1 VQEQAS
7 PKPGAHEV
15 TLLIDRVGKGDSAAS
30 ARLMELVYDEL
41 RRLAASYQRQH
52 RPNQTLQPT
61 ALVHEVFVKIVQS
74 PSAGFE
80 SRAHFF
86 AVAAT
91 AMRQIITDYARA
103 KKAAKRGGDGQWA
116 QITLDQGVGFE
127 PSADQI
133 DLILLDEA
141 LTKLMA
147 LDERKH
153 RIVELRFFG
162 GLSVDEVAQVLNLS
176 KTSIE
181 KEWRAA
187 RAWLLTQMGHG
198 QE

>member
-1 VQEQAS
+1 VN
-7 PKPGAHEV
+7 PGAHEV
-15 TLLIDRVGKGDSAAS
+15 TVLIERVGKGDPAAS
-30 ARLMELVYDEL
+30 SRLMELVYDEL
-41 RRLAASYQRQH
+41 RRLAASYQRH
-52 RPNQTLQPT
+52 HKPNQTLQPT
-61 ALVHEVFVKIVQS
+61 ALVHEAFVKIVQS
-74 PSAGFE
+74 PSASFE

-103 KKAAKRGGDGQWA
+103 KRAAKRGGGGQWE
-116 QITLDQGVGFE
+116 QITLDQGVGFT

-141 LTKLMA
+141 LTKL
-147 LDERKH
+147 LDLDPRKH

-162 GLSVDEVAQVLNLS
+162 GLSVDEAAQVLNLS

-181 KEWRAA
+181 KEWRSA
-187 RAWLLTQMGHG
+187 RAWLLAQMGHG
-198 QE
+198 QA

>member
-1 VQEQAS
+1 VQDHPVQPA
-7 PKPGAHEV
+7 PHEV
-15 TLLIDRVGKGDSAAS
+15 TLLIDRVGKGDGAAS

-41 RRLAASYQRQH
+41 RRLASSYHKQH
-52 RPNQTLQPT
+52 KPNQTLQPT
-61 ALVHEVFVKIVQS
+61 ALVHEAFVKIVQS
-74 PSAGFE
+74 PSASFE

-103 KKAAKRGGDGQWA
+103 KKAAKRGGDGRWEQV
-116 QITLDQGVGFE
+116 TLDQGEGFT

-141 LTKLMA
+141 LTKLMD
-147 LDERKH
+147 LDPRKH

-187 RAWLLTQMGHG
+187 RAWLLAQMGQG
-198 QE
+198 QG